1 MEHLGRPR
9 EVGATQQAR
18 KRPRVRATG
27 NAVLMSTVG
36 DSGLPVLGPEV
47 SQLSLTRADEL
58 RARAPRRTDIP
69 LRAAFV
75 RHDEPGTTPPLAAL
89 VRTGGRGAAVP
100 LKLYLGIMWLASSPP
115 FDVPPLSSRVW
126 AELLDLE
133 DPSGRGKRRI
143 AAGLTKLEEHRLIAV
158 DRRRGEPSGA
168 RLLLEDGSG
177 QPYSALPSTD
187 YVLGSK
193 KGRQRYLKLN
203 TRLWTRGHIQSMSAK
218 ALAMLLVVL
227 EEQYGQDQPVW
238 FSERRF
244 AERFNLSRDTRS
256 EGARELFQ
264 RELIVIR
271 RAPVTNSGAA
281 FEREANRNTYQI
293 IGDAIPSDWGSGRG
307 DLLRTQ
313 LRSEMKR
320 RRRPT
325 SE

>member
-1 MEHLGRPR
+1 MDHLGRPS

-18 KRPRVRATG
+18 KRSRVRGNA

-36 DSGLPVLGPEV
+36 KSGLPVLDPEAGA
-47 SQLSLTRADEL
+47 LSLARADEL

-69 LRAAFV
+69 LRATFV
-75 RHDEPGTTPPLAAL
+75 RQDDPDAVPPLAAL

-100 LKLYLGIMWLASSPP
+100 LKLYLGIVWLASAPP

-158 DRRRGEPSGA
+158 ERRRGEPSSA
-168 RLLLEDGSG
+168 RLLLEDGSDR
-177 QPYSALPSTD
+177 PYSAIPSTD
-187 YVLGSK
+187 YVLGAK
-193 KGRQRYLKLN
+193 KRRQRYIKLN

-218 ALAMLLVVL
+218 ALAMLLVIL
-227 EEQYGQDQPVW
+227 EEQYGQDQAVW
-238 FSERRF
+238 FSEKRF
-244 AERFNLSRDTRS
+244 ADRFNLSRDARS

-281 FEREANRNTYQI
+281 FEREANRNTYQV

-307 DLLRTQ
+307 DPMRTQ
-313 LRSEMKR
+313 LKANVKR
-320 RRRPT
+320 RRR
-325 SE
+325 SKSK